1 MNRTP
6 KRTATSRL
14 ENFRNLAPAER
25 LDQVAAAAGLDDQAR
40 ATLAA
45 PDALPVDRA
54 NGMIENVIGTFQ
66 LPMGVATNFL
76 INGREYLVPMA
87 VEEPSVVAAASYMAR
102 IVRGCGGFQT
112 SSTAPVM
119 RAQVQLLGI
128 TDPFGARLAI
138 LASRDEIIEAANAK
152 DPVLVKFGGGCRDIE
167 VHVFS
172 STARGPMVV
181 LHLLV
186 DVRDAMGANTVNTMA
201 EAIAPIVERI
211 TGGEVRLRILSN
223 LADLRLARARI
234 EVTEEAL
241 ATKDFSGRRMIE
253 GIIDAYEFAAVDP
266 YRAATH
272 NKGIMNG
279 IDPVVVATGNDWR
292 AIEAGAHAYAA
303 RTGHYTSLTTWEINA
318 KGNLVGTIEMPM
330 ALGLVGGATKTHPAA
345 QAALQVL
352 NVGSAVE
359 LAEVT
364 VAVGLAQNMAA
375 LRALAT
381 EGIQRGHMALHAR
394 NIAIGAGATGEE
406 IDIVSR
412 RLAADHDVRAA
423 RAEEILAEIRKG
435 I

>member
-1 MNRTP
+1 M
-6 KRTATSRL
+6 KRTASSRI
-14 ENFRNLAPAER
+14 ENMRNLSPAER
-25 LDQVAAAAGLDDQAR
+25 LEQVALAAQLDEKTR
-40 ATLAA
+40 SVLAA
-45 PDALPVDRA
+45 PDALPVGRA

-66 LPMGVATNFL
+66 LPLGVATNFL
-76 INGREYLVPMA
+76 INGQDYLVPMA

-102 IVRGCGGFQT
+102 IVRGCGGFHT
-112 SSTAPVM
+112 SSTAPIM
-119 RAQVQLLGI
+119 RAQVQVLG
-128 TDPFGARLAI
+128 TSDPYGARLAI
-138 LASRDEIIEAANAK
+138 LAAHDEIISAANSK

-167 VHVFS
+167 VHVFP
-172 STARGPMVV
+172 STSRGPMVV

-201 EAIAPIVERI
+201 EAVSPIVERI

-241 ATKDFSGRRMIE
+241 ATKEFSGRRMME
-253 GIIDAYEFAAVDP
+253 GIVDAYEFAAIDP

-279 IDPVVVATGNDWR
+279 VDPVVVATGNDWR

-303 RTGHYTSLTTWEINA
+303 RSGRYTSLSTWEISN
-318 KGNLVGTIEMPM
+318 KGTLVGTIEMPM

-345 QAALQVL
+345 QAALQIL
-352 NVGSAVE
+352 NVETAVE

-394 NIAIGAGATGEE
+394 NIAIGAGASGEE
-406 IDIVSR
+406 IDEVAR
-412 RLAADHDVRAA
+412 RLANDHDVRSA
-423 RAEEILAEIRKG
+423 RAEEILAEMRK
-435 I
+435 